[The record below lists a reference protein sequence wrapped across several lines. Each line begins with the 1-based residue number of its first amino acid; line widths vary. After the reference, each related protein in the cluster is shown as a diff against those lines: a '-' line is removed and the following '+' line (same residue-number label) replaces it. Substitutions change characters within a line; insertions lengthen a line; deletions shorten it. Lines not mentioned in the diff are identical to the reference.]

1 MLCIRIKESCNADKL
16 LVTTISEIGD
26 FNESPESFF
35 NFHTIELN
43 SEIIGVNAL
52 RSSAPSSSTI
62 AGKRGKERTSTAL
75 LS

>member
-1 MLCIRIKESCNADKL
+1 M
-16 LVTTISEIGD
+16 TIPEIGD
-26 FNESPESFF
+26 FSERPESFF

-52 RSSAPSSSTI
+52 RASASSTLTI
-62 AGKRGKERTSTAL
+62 AGRRGKERTSTAL